1 MRLDLYHQLK
11 EAVSGEV
18 RWDNASRVLYSTD
31 ASNFQMFPQGVVLP
45 KNEQD
50 VLATLRVCREQ
61 NIPLTMRGGGSSLAG
76 QAIGPGVILDTS
88 KYFNRILEV
97 DTEAQTVRV
106 EPGVVLGRLNQHLA
120 PYGLQFG
127 PDPASA
133 ARATIGGVIGTNATG
148 AHSIRYGMTADNV
161 VAVRCAL
168 ADGRIVE
175 FRSDTT
181 EPLANELT
189 EAVAALATRYDG
201 VIRRDFPKVWRRAS
215 GYNLDFMAEMV
226 GYDHKNPSATLTD
239 AQRRRKGLNHEIHL
253 QQIQHLNLAPLIVG
267 SDGTLAIVLEAT
279 LKLVPKPKHTAL
291 VVTSFQSLI
300 SAMEAVPLMLE
311 VHPSAIELIGHQ
323 IMQLAANSRDLAE
336 KMGWA
341 DATAEGVLVVEF
353 EGETAE
359 EAQAGV
365 NRLLAL
371 AKEANFNCRLE
382 PIYDNASQ
390 ADVWNVRKLGLAILM
405 SIRSEFKPISVIED
419 VAVPVEHL
427 ADYVRGLQVIFRDHH
442 TDGAFYAHASA
453 GVLHVRPMVNIK
465 TAEGVEAMES
475 IAEATLELCH
485 RFGGAMSGE
494 HGDGYER
501 SRWNEALFGQELY
514 QAFCEIKDLFD
525 PQGILNPGNKVRGEV
540 ISAELRLGPTY
551 YTTPIPTIFHY
562 KKDHSIAHL
571 AEECNGSGVCRK
583 LNDGVMCPSYRVT
596 LEEQHST
603 RGRANLL
610 RDMMSQRRGDGSHG
624 TSTPAEVKEA
634 LDLCL
639 SCKACASE
647 CSSQVDMAKMK
658 ADFTQQYYDQH
669 GTPLRA
675 WLLGRIALL
684 SRMATLVPFITPIA
698 NYMANLPIVKRVLR
712 LAERPLPAF
721 SHETFS
727 AWWKG
732 RDKAI
737 GRKGRVVLYVDTFT
751 RYNHPQIGKAAVGA
765 LEHTGY
771 EVIVP
776 EWKCCGRPLVSQG
789 QPRAAAE
796 LARQNIEI
804 LAPYAKQGLP
814 ILGLEPSCIS
824 MFKTDYPDLI
834 PGDDTDAVA
843 RVFLSVEQFLAEH
856 GAPSTVGAGK
866 QVLLHGHCHQKAVYG
881 TTSTKQMLQKAGY
894 QVQEINS
901 TCCGMAGAFGFEAEH
916 YEVSKQIGELSV
928 LPAVRAADTATF
940 VVAPGTS
947 CRQQI
952 EELAERKVWHPVE
965 LLSKDR
971 TV

>member
-1 MRLDLYHQLK
+1 MRLELYHQLK
-11 EAVSGEV
+11 AEISGEV
-18 RWDNASRVLYSTD
+18 RWDNASRLLYSTD

-45 KNEQD
+45 KTEQD
-50 VLATLRVCREQ
+50 VLTTLRICREQ
-61 NIPLTMRGGGSSLAG
+61 HIPITMRGGGSSLAG

-88 KYFNRILEV
+88 KYFNRNLEV
-97 DTEAQTVRV
+97 DVEAQTVRV
-106 EPGVVLGRLNQHLA
+106 EPGVVLGKLNQHLA
-120 PYGLQFG
+120 QYGLQFG

-133 ARATIGGVIGTNATG
+133 ARATVGGIIGTNATG

-161 VAVRCAL
+161 VALRCAL

-175 FRSDTT
+175 FKPHSKDSI
-181 EPLANELT
+181 ADDLT
-189 EAVAALATRYDG
+189 QAVATIAKRYDG
-201 VIRRDFPKVWRRAS
+201 AIRRDFPKVWRRAS
-215 GYNLDFMAEMV
+215 GYNLDYMAEMV
-226 GYDHKNPSATLTD
+226 GYDAADPHATLTE
-239 AQRRRKGLNHEIHL
+239 AQRQRKGLNYEIHH
-253 QQIQHLNLAPLIVG
+253 QQIRQFNVAPLIVG

-291 VVTSFQSLI
+291 VVTSFHSLVK
-300 SAMEAVPLMLE
+300 AMEAVPLMLE
-311 VHPSAIELIGHQ
+311 VHPSAVELIGHQ
-323 IMQLAANSRDLAE
+323 LMQLAAQSRDLAE

-341 DATAEGVLVVEF
+341 DVNAEGVLVVEF
-353 EGETAE
+353 EGESRE
-359 EAQAGV
+359 EAEAGV

-382 PIYDNASQ
+382 TIFDPAAQ

-419 VAVPVEHL
+419 VAVPVGCL

-465 TAEGVEAMES
+465 TAEGVAAMDS

-501 SRWNEALFGQELY
+501 SRWNEALFGRELY

-525 PQGILNPGNKVRGEV
+525 PQGVLNPGNKVRGEA
-540 ISAELRLGPTY
+540 IQAELRLGPTY
-551 YTTPIPTIFHY
+551 YATPIPTVFHY
-562 KKDHSIAHL
+562 QKDHSIAVL

-583 LNDGVMCPSYRVT
+583 LSDGVMCPSYRVT
-596 LEEQHST
+596 LEEAHST

-610 RDMMSQRRGDGSHG
+610 RDMMSERRGDGSAG
-624 TSTPAEVKEA
+624 TTTQEEVKAA

-658 ADFTQQYYDQH
+658 ADFTQRYYDQK

-684 SRMATLVPFITPIA
+684 SQLATLVPMATPLV
-698 NYMANLPIVKRVLR
+698 NKMANLPLMKRLLR

-721 SHETFS
+721 SKETFG
-727 AWWKG
+727 AWWQGHEK
-732 RDKAI
+732 KA
-737 GRKGRVVLYVDTFT
+737 GGNGRVVLYVDTFT
-751 RYNHPQIGKAAVGA
+751 RYNHPQIGKAAVKA
-765 LEHTGY
+765 LEQAGY

-776 EWKCCGRPLVSQG
+776 EWKCCGRPLASQG
-789 QPRAAAE
+789 QPRPAAALGRE
-796 LARQNIEI
+796 NIKI
-804 LAPYAKQGLP
+804 LAPYAKAGLP

-824 MFKTDYPDLI
+824 MFKADYPDLI
-834 PGDDTDAVA
+834 PSADTEAVA
-843 RVFLSVEQFLAEH
+843 GAFVSLEQFLAEK
-856 GAPSTVGAGK
+856 GSASTIGEGK
-866 QVLLHGHCHQKAVYG
+866 QILLHGHCHQKAVYG
-881 TTSTKQMLQKAGY
+881 TNSTRKMLQKAGY

-916 YEVSKQIGELSV
+916 FEISKEVGELSV
-928 LPAVRAADTATF
+928 LPAVRSASSETLI
-940 VVAPGTS
+940 VAPGTS

-952 EELAERKVWHPVE
+952 EELAGREVWHPVE
-965 LLSKDR
+965 LL
-971 TV
+971 

>member
-1 MRLDLYHQLK
+1 MYLDLYHQLQQD
-11 EAVSGEV
+11 VSGEV

-50 VLATLRVCREQ
+50 VLATLRVCRER
-61 NIPLTMRGGGSSLAG
+61 NIPVTMRGGGSSLAG

-88 KYFNRILEV
+88 KYFNQILEV
-97 DTEAQTVRV
+97 DADARTVRV
-106 EPGVVLGRLNQHLA
+106 QPGVVLGKLNQHLA

-133 ARATIGGVIGTNATG
+133 ARATIGGIVGTNATG

-161 VAVRCAL
+161 LSLRCAL

-175 FRSDTT
+175 FAPHTR
-181 EPLANELT
+181 NGLT
-189 EAVAALATRYDG
+189 EGVAAITRNYEAA
-201 VIRRDFPKVWRRAS
+201 IRRDFPKVWRRAS
-215 GYNLDFMAEMV
+215 GYNLDYMAEMLA
-226 GYDHKNPSATLTD
+226 YEPANPDSVLTD
-239 AQRRRKGLNHEIHL
+239 AQRQRKGLNYSIHL
-253 QQIQHLNLAPLIVG
+253 EQISQFNLAPLIVG

-291 VVTSFQSLI
+291 VITSFQSLI
-300 SAMEAVPLMLE
+300 EAMEAIPLMLE
-311 VHPSAIELIGHQ
+311 VHPSAVELIGHQ
-323 IMQLAANSRDLAE
+323 IMQLAAQSRDLAE

-341 DATAEGVLVVEF
+341 NPNDEGVLVVEF
-353 EGETAE
+353 EGETAA
-359 EAQAGV
+359 EAEAGV
-365 NRLLAL
+365 ARLMILAQ
-371 AKEANFNCRLE
+371 EANFNCRLE
-382 PIYDNASQ
+382 PILDPAAQS
-390 ADVWNVRKLGLAILM
+390 DVWNVRKLGLAILM
-405 SIRSEFKPISVIED
+405 GIRSEFKPISVIED

-427 ADYVRGLQVIFRDHH
+427 AEYVRELQRIFHAH
-442 TDGAFYAHASA
+442 NTDGAFYAHASA

-465 TAEGVEAMES
+465 TEEGVAAMES
-475 IAEATLELCH
+475 IAEATLEVCH

-501 SRWNEALFGQELY
+501 SRWNQSLFGDELY

-525 PQGILNPGNKVRGEV
+525 PQGLLNPGNKVRGEA
-540 ISAELRLGPTY
+540 IEAQLRLGPDY
-551 YTTPIPTIFHY
+551 YATPIPTVFHY
-562 KKDHSIAHL
+562 RKDHSIAHL

-596 LEEQHST
+596 MEEQHST

-610 RDMMSQRRGDGSHG
+610 RDMMSQRRGDGAAG
-624 TSTPAEVKEA
+624 TTTPEEVKAA

-658 ADFTQQYYDQH
+658 ADFTQRYYDQK
-669 GTPLRA
+669 GTPVRA

-684 SRMATLVPFITPIA
+684 SQLATLAPFIPPIA
-698 NYMANLPIVKRVLR
+698 NRMANLPIIKRVLR

-721 SHETFS
+721 STETFIG
-727 AWWKG
+727 WWKQHE
-732 RDKAI
+732 KAI

-751 RYNHPQIGKAAVGA
+751 RYNHPNIGKASVTA
-765 LEHTGY
+765 LEQAGY
-771 EVIVP
+771 EVIIP

-789 QPRAAAE
+789 QPRAALS
-796 LARQNIEI
+796 LARQNIAI
-804 LAPYAKQGLP
+804 LAPYAQQGLP

-824 MFKTDYPDLI
+824 MFKSDYPDLI
-834 PGDDTDAVA
+834 PGADTDSVA
-843 RVFLSVEQFLAEH
+843 QAFQSIEQFLAEK
-856 GAPSTVGAGK
+856 GSNNNVGAGRK
-866 QVLLHGHCHQKAVYG
+866 ILLHGHCHQKAIYG
-881 TTSTKQMLQKAGY
+881 TNATKQMLHNAGY

-901 TCCGMAGAFGFEAEH
+901 TCCGMAGAFGFETEH
-916 YEVSKQIGELSV
+916 FEISKQIGELSV
-928 LPAVRAADTATF
+928 LPAVRAAPPDTII
-940 VVAPGTS
+940 VAPGTS

-952 EELAERKVWHPVE
+952 EELAERQVWHPVE
-965 LLSKDR
+965 LLLDIQE
-971 TV
+971 